1 MFKTDHAAGL
11 STDSEYKIKYSSPQ
25 GGTKVAQDV
34 PGPPTRAV
42 FARVGGVKSWVMGR

>member
-1 MFKTDHAAGL
+1 VFRTDHAAGL

-34 PGPPTRAV
+34 PEPDARRFV
-42 FARVGGVKSWVMGR
+42 RVGAVKSWVMGK